1 MLQDKFDQCKVT
13 NLISN
18 IMGKYM
24 HQWKESIGEK
34 VVSNMFSSNISAKVV
49 SNAI

>member
-18 IMGKYM
+18 IMGKYRLR
-24 HQWKESIGEK
+24 WKEIRVEK
-34 VVSNMFSSNISAKVV
+34 VVANIFSSNISAKVV